1 MIKHQ
6 EPLLRTAAWLEG
18 TVFTVSSLGCFGLA
32 GDIPAVGL
40 WIAIPLYLAVLASY
54 FMLGRSTSL
63 GWAAGATLSGLT
75 LSAVLGTLQSSQ
87 TSMMSAILLLSGGG
101 IGAMA
106 IVLQASRLGR
116 FSLIVVF
123 LANLAVTLPVMSA
136 DSRTQALT
144 IFIVGWSVNVMVG
157 VWLNDSVRRARTRIE
172 GLGTAHKAER
182 RASELEAQRRQ
193 SARLLHDTVLA
204 TLTLLAHSGVGVDPD
219 ALRSQAADDAVL
231 LRQLRLGETPSP
243 RASGAYTLQPGEVAV
258 VTQSIRALQQRFQR
272 RGLTVHWHGDGDITL
287 PPAVRSAF
295 LLSLG
300 ECLENVRRHSGV
312 DSADVTITQNAAGVR
327 AMVTDTGVGFEA
339 DAIKLGR
346 LGIAESVVARVRDVG
361 GNARIFSA
369 PGAGTTVVL
378 EVPR

>member
-18 TVFTVSSLGCFGLA
+18 TVFTVSSLACFGLA
-32 GDIPAVGL
+32 GDVPPFAVWVAIPA
-40 WIAIPLYLAVLASY
+40 YLLIVLSY
-54 FMLGRSTSL
+54 FMMNRTGSL
-63 GWAAGATLSGLT
+63 VWGAAAALSGLLLSAFLGT
-75 LSAVLGTLQSSQ
+75 IEGSHPSILSAV
-87 TSMMSAILLLSGGG
+87 LLLSGGG

-106 IVLQASRLGR
+106 IILQSSRSGR
-116 FSLIVVF
+116 IVLIVFF
-123 LANLAVTLPVMSA
+123 LLNLAATLPVMSP
-136 DSRTQALT
+136 DVRTQALT
-144 IFIVGWSVNVMVG
+144 IFIVGWSVNVLVG
-157 VWLNDSVRRARTRIE
+157 VWLDDSVRRARTRIAR
-172 GLGTAHKAER
+172 LGTAHQAER

-219 ALRSQAADDAVL
+219 ALRSQAAEDAVL
-231 LRQLRLGETPSP
+231 LRQLRLGETPAP
-243 RASGAYTLQPGEVAV
+243 RSSGGYTLQSNEVAE
-258 VTQSIRALQQRFQR
+258 VTDSIRALQQRFQR

-287 PPAVRSAF
+287 PQPVRSAF
-295 LLSLG
+295 LMSLG

-327 AMVTDTGVGFEA
+327 AMVTDTGVGFDMGEVE
-339 DAIKLGR
+339 KGR
-346 LGIAESVVARVRDVG
+346 LGIAESVVARIRDVG